1 MNLSYVLP
9 AFNESKR
16 IQKTIDE
23 VVKSSSITSVDRFE
37 IVIINDNSND
47 DTEHKIRD
55 IKEKYPKLDIRVY
68 KNKRN
73 LGFGGATVKGLK
85 LAKYS
90 NIFWMPAD
98 NSHPSSEIKK
108 ILKEAGK
115 YGIVSTYYINSH
127 ERTIGRKLFTSI
139 YTPFLN
145 IIYGLKLPYYNGLS
159 LINKKIIDHI
169 DIKTQAHC
177 WQVELWV
184 KARHTKD
191 FKYKF
196 VPTILKDNMNS
207 VNAFKLN
214 NSIKVIYNIF
224 KLFFLNLYLFLKSKF
239 FN

>member
-1 MNLSYVLP
+1 MNLTFVIP
-9 AFNESKR
+9 AYNEAEG
-16 IQKTIDE
+16 IGKTIDQ
-23 VVKSSSITSVDRFE
+23 VVKSSLIRSVDLFE
-37 IVIINDNSND
+37 IVIINDNSSD
-47 DTEHKIRD
+47 DTECKISD
-55 IKEKYPKLDIRVY
+55 IKKKFPKLDIVTY
-68 KNKRN
+68 KNKHN

-90 NIFWMPAD
+90 NIFWLPGD

-108 ILKEAGK
+108 ILKEGEK
-115 YGIVSTYYINSH
+115 YGIVSTYYKNSH
-127 ERTIGRKLFTSI
+127 ERKIGRKLFTSI

-159 LINKKIIDHI
+159 LINKKILDQV
-169 DIKTQAHC
+169 DIKTRAHC

-196 VPTILKDNMNS
+196 VPTILQDNMHS
-207 VNAFKLN
+207 VNAFKFN

-224 KLFFLNLYLFLKSKF
+224 RLFFLNLYLFIKSKF